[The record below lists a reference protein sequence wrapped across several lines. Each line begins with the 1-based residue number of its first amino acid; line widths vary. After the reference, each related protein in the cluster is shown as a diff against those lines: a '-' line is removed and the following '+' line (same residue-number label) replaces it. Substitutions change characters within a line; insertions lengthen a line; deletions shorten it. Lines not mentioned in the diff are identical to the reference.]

1 MGTRMPALFSSLH
14 PVHTKFYINSVN
26 IYSEQYIIAGPS
38 FSPQFITITSSD
50 MFWCCPLESSMC
62 TVLYMFTLF
71 QQVGIPWWSE
81 WPITFCLGSDQM
93 LPCSCQSHP
102 QPALHLFNTIA
113 KLYWWGSRETP
124 IALRCY
130 SQPLNAALTLF
141 LAHLR
146 TWLTPAKALR
156 CEYCG
161 PEIDTNGPLPGC
173 KYRSKAIQDKFWTYT
188 WSIFVAV
195 WLTNLC

>member
-1 MGTRMPALFSSLH
+1 MFERC
-14 PVHTKFYINSVN
+14 YNIN
-26 IYSEQYIIAGPS
+26 A
-38 FSPQFITITSSD
+38 
-50 MFWCCPLESSMC
+50 LESSSSVAHTYC
-62 TVLYMFTLF
+62 SSRWAFP
-71 QQVGIPWWSE
+71 GGRSE
-81 WPITFCLGSDQM
+81 WPITFCLSSDQT
-93 LPCSCQSHP
+93 LPSSCQSACASLVQHYC
-102 QPALHLFNTIA
+102 QALLISLSWA
-113 KLYWWGSRETP
+113 AA
-124 IALRCY
+124 IALPCY
-130 SQPLNAALTLF
+130 TQPPTAALTLF

>member
-1 MGTRMPALFSSLH
+1 
-14 PVHTKFYINSVN
+14 
-26 IYSEQYIIAGPS
+26 
-38 FSPQFITITSSD
+38 

-71 QQVGIPWWSE
+71 QQVGIPWRSE

-113 KLYWWGSRETP
+113 KLYWWGSRETA

>member
-1 MGTRMPALFSSLH
+1 
-14 PVHTKFYINSVN
+14 
-26 IYSEQYIIAGPS
+26 
-38 FSPQFITITSSD
+38 

-62 TVLYMFTLF
+62 TVLYIHT
-71 QQVGIPWWSE
+71 IPTGGHSLEEWVTNHFLSRLWSDAAMQLSIS
-81 WPITFCLGSDQM
+81 PSACASLVQHH
-93 LPCSCQSHP
+93 CQ
-102 QPALHLFNTIA
+102 AF
-113 KLYWWGSRETP
+113 WWGSRETA